1 MVNAVWGDIVET
13 PIYRVSPVGEEG
25 RKVLEIMNNKQLISN

>member
-13 PIYRVSPVGEEG
+13 PIYRVSPVGEWGNIVETPIYRVSPVG
-25 RKVLEIMNNKQLISN
+25 